1 MSRREPRIELGRVAH
16 HDLTTTE
23 GAFVEMRDRA
33 ERAEAEV
40 ARLRESLVASERDID
55 YLQAQNARRRS
66 RQGGDV
72 SDPQIPD
79 EAVEAAAD
87 VLRPM
92 LDDAVRPRPTSYEA
106 ARAALT
112 AAYPHLFID
121 ALVQYAPTFKDYLR
135 RRYG

>member
-1 MSRREPRIELGRVAH
+1 MLWSG
-16 HDLTTTE
+16 T
-23 GAFVEMRDRA
+23 VEYSKA
-33 ERAEAEV
+33 TKKEAGYTK
-40 ARLRESLVASERDID
+40 ALIPG
-55 YLQAQNARRRS
+55 QNC
-66 RQGGDV
+66 
-72 SDPQIPD
+72 D
-79 EAVEAAAD
+79 EAVEAAAE

>member
-1 MSRREPRIELGRVAH
+1 MA
-16 HDLTTTE
+16 
-23 GAFVEMRDRA
+23 
-33 ERAEAEV
+33 
-40 ARLRESLVASERDID
+40 
-55 YLQAQNARRRS
+55 N
-66 RQGGDV
+66 
-72 SDPQIPD
+72 PQIPD